1 MHKFLT
7 ISVLASALA
16 FAQTAAAPK
25 KAPGKA
31 SSKAPASAGVIV
43 TPDKIQWGP
52 APPVMP
58 PGAKAAVIAGNP
70 RGAGPV
76 IIRLK
81 MPDGYKIMPHWHPT
95 AETVTVLSGEFRV
108 AMGDK
113 WDDSKLLSL
122 PAHSLAVVP
131 QHPTHYGVAKGET
144 EVQVSGMGPF
154 KIMYVNPTD
163 DPSKKK

>member
-1 MHKFLT
+1 MRKSLMILVLT
-7 ISVLASALA
+7 SALA
-16 FAQTAAAPK
+16 LAQTTAAPK
-25 KAPGKA
+25 KATA
-31 SSKAPASAGVIV
+31 KAPAPAGVIV

-52 APPVMP
+52 APPVMQ

-70 RGAGPV
+70 MGAGPF

-95 AETVTVLSGEFRV
+95 AETVTILSGEFRV

-113 WDDSKLLSL
+113 WDDSKLVSL
-122 PAHSLAVVP
+122 PTHSVAVVP
-131 QHPTHYGVAKGET
+131 PHHTHYAVAKGET

-154 KIMYVNPTD
+154 KINYVNPAD